1 MTTPNRILIFDTETS
16 GLIPKHTVPLDAQPY
31 VLQLA
36 FVVYDAD
43 INRIIKSIDLMI
55 RVPEHVIIQPLI
67 TEITG
72 ITREICDTQGV
83 PIETALREFYEEYMR
98 CDLIVAHNIE
108 FDQEMMRIEIMRNT
122 GLENSGL
129 ENSGCPFIKSL
140 FALDNNSKPT
150 YCTMTKGRGICNII
164 RTAASGRTWVKPPRL
179 EELYEKL
186 FDKKPR
192 NLHNALVDTYVCL
205 RCFVKMRFDRDLTM
219 DQSEIIM
226 V

>member
-1 MTTPNRILIFDTETS
+1 
-16 GLIPKHTVPLDAQPY
+16 
-31 VLQLA
+31 
-36 FVVYDAD
+36 
-43 INRIIKSIDLMI
+43 MI
-55 RVPEHVIIQPLI
+55 RVPEHVVIQPLI

-72 ITREICDTQGV
+72 ITRGMCDTQGV
-83 PIETALREFYEEYMR
+83 PIETALREFYEEYLR

-108 FDQEMMRIEIMRNT
+108 FDSEMIRIEIMRN
-122 GLENSGL
+122 SGL
-129 ENSGCPFIKSL
+129 ETTGCPLIKTLFSL
-140 FALDNNSKPT
+140 NNSKPT
-150 YCTMTKGRGICNII
+150 YCTMIHGRGLCNIQ
-164 RTAASGRTWVKPPRL
+164 RTAASGRMWVKPPRL

-219 DQSEIIM
+219 DIYQSFIDTLVQSEIVM